1 MKYLLKCAMFL
12 LLIVLGDCSD
22 EDNGYHENSDF
33 LKNIQV
39 TTDIGNKVRMI
50 CDDVVE
56 LEFVI
61 WKHNNKYFYPDLS
74 NVTNI
79 DWVKGNNL
87 DLTILTEEHGGKW
100 ECWNSGFPVNRYIIT
115 VNPVKGSNSTDVDT
129 EQNDTTTKESFSMSS
144 STVSSNSKQIEEI
157 IITTYWFII
166 TIIDSVFNR

>member
-87 DLTILTEEHGGKW
+87 DLTILTEEHG
-100 ECWNSGFPVNRYIIT
+100 